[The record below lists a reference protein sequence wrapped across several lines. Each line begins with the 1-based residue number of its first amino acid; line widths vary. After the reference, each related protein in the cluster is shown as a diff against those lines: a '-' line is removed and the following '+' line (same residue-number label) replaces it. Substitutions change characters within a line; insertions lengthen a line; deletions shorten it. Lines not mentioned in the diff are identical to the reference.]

1 MFMTSASGSSKIKAK
16 FPFQGLPDP
25 APVSVS
31 VNVNDELSSL
41 PNGQMGQS
49 NERHVSRNVANVNAS
64 DVAKTSQLVTNG
76 SDDGSRDIY
85 RRYNVNPTFEGINVI
100 KLICP
105 YWGLHQITRSAY
117 KRKNI
122 LGPNHNIKQYTTKLP
137 THLWL

>member
-31 VNVNDELSSL
+31 VNVNDDLSSL

-105 YWGLHQITRSAY
+105 Y
-117 KRKNI
+117 
-122 LGPNHNIKQYTTKLP
+122 
-137 THLWL
+137 

>member
-31 VNVNDELSSL
+31 VNDDLSS
-41 PNGQMGQS
+41 
-49 NERHVSRNVANVNAS
+49 VNAS

-105 YWGLHQITRSAY
+105 Y
-117 KRKNI
+117 
-122 LGPNHNIKQYTTKLP
+122 
-137 THLWL
+137 